1 MILPVTE
8 RNIAQAIAALRAGG
22 LVALPTETVYGL
34 TGDATNGAA
43 VAAIFAAKGR
53 PQFNPLIAH
62 VSSQDMAARYVDIDP
77 LSQKLMAAFWPGPL
91 TLVLPL
97 REASGIH
104 PLTTAGLPTLAVRN
118 PQGVFSEI
126 IARLAVP
133 LAAPSANRSGSISP
147 TTAMAVEESLQE
159 RVALVLDGGPCS
171 IGVES
176 TIIKVEDGKVF
187 LLRPGGLP
195 RAEIERVAGR
205 RLQKLAAHAALQ
217 APGMLKSHYAPAA
230 AVRLEVTEL
239 RGGEA
244 LLAFGAQRA
253 KGYENAVALLNL
265 SPSGNMEEA
274 ASNLF
279 SYLHALDQPD
289 IAAIAVEPI
298 PFVGLGEAINDRL
311 QRAAAPREP
320 E

>member
-8 RNIAQAIAALRAGG
+8 QNIARIIAALRAGE

-34 TGDATNGAA
+34 AGDATNGAA

-62 VSSQDMAARYVDIDP
+62 VSGRAMAARYVEIDP
-77 LSQKLMAAFWPGPL
+77 LSQQLMDAFWPGPL

-97 REASGIH
+97 REKSGIH
-104 PLTTAGLPTLAVRN
+104 PLTTAGLPTLAIRN
-118 PQGVFSEI
+118 PQGVFSDI
-126 IARLAVP
+126 IAQLDGP

-147 TTAMAVEESLQE
+147 TTAAAVVESLKA
-159 RVALVLDGGPCS
+159 RVPLVLDGGPCTV
-171 IGVES
+171 GVES
-176 TIIKVEDGKVF
+176 TIIKVEGDEVF

-195 RAEIERVAGR
+195 RADIEHVAGM
-205 RLQKLAAHAALQ
+205 RLKKLDAQAAVQ
-217 APGMLKSHYAPAA
+217 APGMLKSHYAPNAA
-230 AVRLEVTEL
+230 MRLDVESL
-239 RGGEA
+239 RRGEA

-265 SPSGNMEEA
+265 SPAGNMEEA

-279 SYLHALDQPD
+279 SYLHALDRPD
-289 IAAIAVEPI
+289 VTAIAVEPI
-298 PFVGLGEAINDRL
+298 PSVGLGEAINDRL
-311 QRAAAPREP
+311 QRAAAPRER
-320 E
+320 

>member
-8 RNIAQAIAALRAGG
+8 RNIARVIAVLRAGG
-22 LVALPTETVYGL
+22 LAALPTETVYGL
-34 TGDATNGAA
+34 AGDATSGAA

-62 VSSQDMAARYVDIDP
+62 VSSQGMAARYVDIDP
-77 LSQKLMAAFWPGPL
+77 LSQKLIDAFWPGPL

-97 REASGIH
+97 RESSGIH

-126 IARLAVP
+126 IARLDVP

-147 TTAMAVEESLQE
+147 TTAAAVVESLQD
-159 RVALVLDGGPCS
+159 RVSLVLDGGACS
-171 IGVES
+171 VGVES
-176 TIIKVEDGKVF
+176 TIIKVEGDKVF

-195 RAEIERVAGR
+195 GADIERVTGR
-205 RLQKLAAHAALQ
+205 KLQKPDAQAAVQ
-217 APGMLKSHYAPAA
+217 APGMLKSHYAPNA

-239 RGGEA
+239 RAREA

-265 SPSGNMEEA
+265 SPTGNMEEA
-274 ASNLF
+274 AGNLF
-279 SYLHALDQPD
+279 SYLHALDRPD

-298 PFVGLGEAINDRL
+298 PYTGLGEAINDRL
-311 QRAAAPREP
+311 QRAAAPRGLE
-320 E
+320 